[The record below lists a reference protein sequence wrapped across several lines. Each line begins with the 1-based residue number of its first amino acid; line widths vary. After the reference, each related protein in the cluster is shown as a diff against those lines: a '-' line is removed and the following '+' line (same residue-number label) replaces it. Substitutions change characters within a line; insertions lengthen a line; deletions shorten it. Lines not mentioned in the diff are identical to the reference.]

1 MMGMDEFN
9 NPGDAMFFRNI
20 LQQVLDQEA
29 LEDDEVEF
37 LWRIQAAVDKAIDA
51 RDTMVKRTIMYGTM
65 EWKEK

>member
-37 LWRIQAAVDKAIDA
+37 LQRIQVAVDKAIHD
-51 RDTMVKRTIMYGTM
+51 RDTRILC
-65 EWKEK
+65 ES